1 MREVPDPRKDYSRM
15 AEEKLPRL
23 TEAHVRGLASEKSF
37 ERGEDYYH
45 DGAVLEPVRQE
56 RELRAQCEG
65 SDYEPYQVSATF
77 TKDGIAETSC
87 TCPYDY
93 GGVCKHIVALLLAYV
108 HEPQSFR
115 SIPPLS
121 ALLAGHS
128 REELIALIGE
138 MIKREPKLL
147 SLVELSVETEQ
158 TARGNP
164 PDVSVYRR
172 QTGRALRHESEHV
185 VEKEL
190 RALGEPADRSAKA
203 GDWLNAGAIY
213 HAVLDEAVRG
223 YDDMLREVDEDG
235 GIAVVIDEFA
245 LGLSQCL
252 KRSNAD
258 AETRRAWLETLLEAE
273 LADIEMGGID
283 LAPSA
288 REAVLEHANNGEWA
302 WIEERL
308 NIAMSKSHDWE
319 REDLARF
326 LAAGQK
332 RHGYAGKAAAK
343 RKKPGAA
350 KH

>member
-1 MREVPDPRKDYSRM
+1 M

-23 TEAHVRGLASEKSF
+23 TEAHVRELASEKSF
-37 ERGEDYYH
+37 DRGEAYYH
-45 DGAVLEPVRQE
+45 DGSVLEPVRQG
-56 RELRAQCEG
+56 RDLRAQCQG
-65 SDYEPYQVSATF
+65 SDYEPYQVSATLG
-77 TKDGIAETSC
+77 KSGIAETSC

-93 GGVCKHIVALLLAYV
+93 GGICKHIVALLLTYV
-108 HEPQSFR
+108 HEPQAFR
-115 SIPPLS
+115 PIPPL
-121 ALLAGHS
+121 ATLLAGRS
-128 REELIALIGE
+128 REELIALVGE
-138 MIKREPKLL
+138 MIKREPELL

-158 TARGNP
+158 AARGNP

-172 QTGRALRHESEHV
+172 QARRALRHESEHV

-223 YDDMLREVDEDG
+223 YDDTLREVDEDG
-235 GIAVVIDEFA
+235 RVAVVIDEFA
-245 LGLSQCL
+245 QGLSQCL
-252 KRSNAD
+252 RNGKAD
-258 AETRRAWLETLLEAE
+258 AQTRRAWLETLLGAE

-288 REAVLEHANNGEWA
+288 RESVLEHANAEEWA

-308 NIAMSKSHDWE
+308 NIAISKRHGWE
-319 REDLARF
+319 REELARF

-332 RHGYAGKAAAK
+332 RRGRAGKSAAK
-343 RKKPGAA
+343 QKKPRAA
-350 KH
+350 MH

>member
-1 MREVPDPRKDYSRM
+1 M

-23 TEAHVRGLASEKSF
+23 TEAHVRELASEKSF
-37 ERGEDYYH
+37 DRGEAYYH
-45 DGAVLEPVRQE
+45 DGSVLEPVRQVL
-56 RELRAQCEG
+56 ELRARCQG
-65 SDYEPYQVSATF
+65 SDYEPYQVSAALA
-77 TKDGIAETSC
+77 KGGIAETSC

-93 GGVCKHIVALLLAYV
+93 DGICKHIVALLLTYV

-115 SIPPLS
+115 AIPPLS
-121 ALLAGHS
+121 VLLAGRS

-138 MIKREPKLL
+138 LIKREPELL
-147 SLVELSVETEQ
+147 SLVELSVATEQ
-158 TARGNP
+158 AERGGQI
-164 PDVSVYRR
+164 DVAAYRR
-172 QTGRALRHESEHV
+172 QTRRALRHESEHV

-190 RALGEPADRSAKA
+190 RALREVAARSAKA

-223 YDDMLREVDEDG
+223 YDDILREIDEDG
-235 GIAVVIDEFA
+235 GIAIVVDECA

-252 KRSNAD
+252 KKSD
-258 AETRRAWLETLLEAE
+258 SDIETRRAWLGTLLEAE
-273 LADIEMGGID
+273 LVDIKGGGID

-288 REAVLEHANNGEWA
+288 REAVLEHANDEEWV

-308 NIAMSKSHDWE
+308 NAAMSKSCGWE
-319 REDLARF
+319 REALARF

-332 RHGYAGKAAAK
+332 RHGHAGKAAAK

>member
-1 MREVPDPRKDYSRM
+1 M

-23 TEAHVRGLASEKSF
+23 TEAHIRELASEKSF
-37 ERGEDYYH
+37 ERGQDYYS
-45 DGAVLEPVRQE
+45 DEAVLEPVRQGL
-56 RELRAQCEG
+56 ELRAQCQG
-65 SDYEPYQVSATF
+65 SDYEPYQVGATLS
-77 TKDGIAETSC
+77 KSGIAETSC

-93 GGVCKHIVALLLAYV
+93 GGICKHIVALLLTYV

-121 ALLAGHS
+121 TLLAGRS
-128 REELIALIGE
+128 REELLALIGE
-138 MIKREPKLL
+138 MIKREPELL

-158 TARGNP
+158 AARGNP

-172 QTGRALRHESEHV
+172 QTRQALRHESEHL

-245 LGLSQCL
+245 QGLSQCL
-252 KRSNAD
+252 KNSKAD
-258 AETRRAWLETLLEAE
+258 AQTRRAWLETLLEAE
-273 LADIEMGGID
+273 LADVEMGGVD

-288 REAVLEHANNGEWA
+288 REAVLEHASGEEWA

-308 NIAMSKSHDWE
+308 NAAMSKSHGWE
-319 REDLARF
+319 REELARF

-332 RHGYAGKAAAK
+332 QHGRAGKAAAK
-343 RKKPGAA
+343 QKKPGAA

>member
-1 MREVPDPRKDYSRM
+1 M

-23 TEAHVRGLASEKSF
+23 TEAHVRELASEKSF
-37 ERGEDYYH
+37 DRGEAYYH
-45 DGAVLEPVRQE
+45 DGSVLEPVRQE
-56 RELRAQCEG
+56 RELRAQCQG
-65 SDYEPYQVSATF
+65 SDYEPYQVSATLS
-77 TKDGIAETSC
+77 KSGIAETSC

-93 GGVCKHIVALLLAYV
+93 GGICKHIVALLLTYV

-115 SIPPLS
+115 SIPPLTT
-121 ALLAGHS
+121 LLAGRS
-128 REELIALIGE
+128 REELITLIGE
-138 MIKREPKLL
+138 LIKREPELL
-147 SLVELSVETEQ
+147 SLVELSVETGHAAQ
-158 TARGNP
+158 GNP

-172 QTGRALRHESEHV
+172 QTRRALRHEREHV

-190 RALGEPADRSAKA
+190 RALREVAARAAKT
-203 GDWLNAGAIY
+203 GDWLNAGSIY

-223 YDDMLREVDEDG
+223 YDDMLREIDEDG

-252 KRSNAD
+252 KNTKAD
-258 AETRRAWLETLLEAE
+258 AQTRRAWLETLLEAE

-288 REAVLEHANNGEWA
+288 RETILEHANDEEWT
-302 WIEERL
+302 WLEERL
-308 NIAMSKSHDWE
+308 NAAMSESRGWE
-319 REDLARF
+319 REALARF

-332 RHGYAGKAAAK
+332 RHGRAAK
-343 RKKPGAA
+343 RKKTGAT

>member
-1 MREVPDPRKDYSRM
+1 M

-37 ERGEDYYH
+37 ERGETYYR
-45 DGAVLEPVRQE
+45 DGAILEPVRQA

-65 SDYEPYQVSATF
+65 SDYEPYQVSATL
-77 TKDGIAETSC
+77 TKSGIAETSC

-93 GGVCKHIVALLLAYV
+93 GGVCKHIVALLLTYV
-108 HEPQSFR
+108 HEPQAFR
-115 SIPPLS
+115 SIPPL
-121 ALLAGHS
+121 ATLLAG
-128 REELIALIGE
+128 RTQEELVALIGE
-138 MIKREPKLL
+138 LIKRDPGLL
-147 SLVELSVETEQ
+147 SLVELSVATEEATQ
-158 TARGNP
+158 GKP
-164 PDVSVYRR
+164 IDVAAYRR
-172 QTGRALRHESEHV
+172 QTQRALRHESEHI

-190 RALGEPADRSAKA
+190 RALRELAARSVKA

-223 YDDMLREVDEDG
+223 YDDMLREIDEDG
-235 GIAVVIDEFA
+235 RVAIVVDECA

-252 KRSNAD
+252 KKSEAD
-258 AETRRAWLETLLEAE
+258 VETRRAWLVTLLGAE

-288 REAVLEHANNGEWA
+288 REAVLEHADDTEWS

-308 NIAMSKSHDWE
+308 GTAMSKSHGWE
-319 REDLARF
+319 REALTRF

-332 RHGYAGKAAAK
+332 RHGRAAK
-343 RKKPGAA
+343 AVPPKRKRT
-350 KH
+350 

>member
-1 MREVPDPRKDYSRM
+1 M
-15 AEEKLPRL
+15 AEEKLPHL
-23 TEAHVRGLASEKSF
+23 TEADVRGLASEKSF
-37 ERGEDYYH
+37 ERGETYYR
-45 DGAVLEPVRQE
+45 DRAILEPVRQA

-65 SDYEPYQVSATF
+65 SDYEPYQVSATL
-77 TKDGIAETSC
+77 TKSGIAETSC

-93 GGVCKHIVALLLAYV
+93 GGICKHTVALLLTYV
-108 HEPQSFR
+108 HEPQAFR
-115 SIPPLS
+115 SIPPL
-121 ALLAGHS
+121 ATLLAGRN
-128 REELIALIGE
+128 REELVALIGE
-138 MIKREPKLL
+138 MVKREPELL
-147 SLVELSVETEQ
+147 SLVELSVETKQ
-158 TARGNP
+158 AARGSP

-172 QTGRALRHESEHV
+172 QTRRALRHESEHA

-190 RALGEPADRSAKA
+190 RALRELAARSAKS

-235 GIAVVIDEFA
+235 GIAVVIDELA

-252 KRSNAD
+252 KNSEAD
-258 AETRRAWLETLLEAE
+258 AETRRAWLGALLEAE

-288 REAVLEHANNGEWA
+288 REAVLEHADDTEWS

-308 NIAMSKSHDWE
+308 SAAMSKSHGWE
-319 REDLARF
+319 REALARF

-332 RHGYAGKAAAK
+332 RHGRATTAPPPK
-343 RKKPGAA
+343 RKRT
-350 KH
+350 